1 MRDFR
6 LGIDD
11 IIAVYSEV
19 GWNDIDVFYEDKND
33 WVKMYGLWS
42 GSSKTEAGQRKSG
55 EKLQKKTVDSATKQG
70 GWYWP

>member
-19 GWNDIDVFYEDKND
+19 GWDDIDVFYEDKND

-42 GSSKTEAGQRKSG
+42 GRSKM
-55 EKLQKKTVDSATKQG
+55 
-70 GWYWP
+70 